1 MIKHEA
7 LASAVTGIDDDLLQE
22 AVLTPP
28 APRRPVFGR
37 IGAMAAALLL
47 VFGIAVL
54 WQQSGAARLS
64 VGGTAVGSTPVA
76 VTQQGSSPR
85 ASEPALH
92 LLQPLEIS
100 LTLTCRGEWQ
110 LSATVGE
117 LRVTQGD
124 TTSEWS
130 AAQSGSGSC
139 TVLWVIEQ
147 PVADGSCRL
156 TLNTQT
162 VTLSQNGEGVWTI
175 QKTS

>member
-76 VTQQGSSPR
+76 VTQQDSSPR

-110 LSATVGE
+110 LSAAAGE

-124 TTSEWS
+124 TVSEWS
-130 AAQSGSGSC
+130 TAQSGSGSC